1 MLLRCVL
8 CNNGSYP
15 HAVCLFSESYV
26 LHLFQT
32 DASFLPR
39 TLATNP
45 TRSAAMIVPSRT
57 PLRCPVNTKD
67 RTAAITAMET
77 SKQIFVVPKLVLH
90 VRTIAWTK
98 DSPGNITTSASTS
111 MYTPNPRIRHPIRR
125 YTIFI
130 MYVCGFTHV
139 NRSMVRSM
147 KYPKI
152 MDIGI
157 CKTCSSLKFLRRISN
172 CSKIKNTLKKIVKFP
187 NVNGKLKLNTY
198 GIDVI
203 GEVPRLALVI
213 KLTPSEFTN
222 RPIRKIT
229 YLFNL
234 LICSFLLSLF
244 LRSLSQTDYCKFY
257 DKSS

>member
-1 MLLRCVL
+1 MDQIDEI
-8 CNNGSYP
+8 S
-15 HAVCLFSESYV
+15 
-26 LHLFQT
+26 
-32 DASFLPR
+32 
-39 TLATNP
+39 
-45 TRSAAMIVPSRT
+45 
-57 PLRCPVNTKD
+57 KD
-67 RTAAITAMET
+67 
-77 SKQIFVVPKLVLH
+77 K
-90 VRTIAWTK
+90 
-98 DSPGNITTSASTS
+98 
-111 MYTPNPRIRHPIRR
+111 
-125 YTIFI
+125 
-130 MYVCGFTHV
+130 
-139 NRSMVRSM
+139 
-147 KYPKI
+147 
-152 MDIGI
+152 DIGI
-157 CKTCSSLKFLRRISN
+157 CKTCSSLKFYRRISN

>member
-1 MLLRCVL
+1 
-8 CNNGSYP
+8 
-15 HAVCLFSESYV
+15 
-26 LHLFQT
+26 
-32 DASFLPR
+32 
-39 TLATNP
+39 
-45 TRSAAMIVPSRT
+45 
-57 PLRCPVNTKD
+57 
-67 RTAAITAMET
+67 
-77 SKQIFVVPKLVLH
+77 
-90 VRTIAWTK
+90 
-98 DSPGNITTSASTS
+98 
-111 MYTPNPRIRHPIRR
+111 
-125 YTIFI
+125 
-130 MYVCGFTHV
+130 
-139 NRSMVRSM
+139 M
-147 KYPKI
+147 KI
-152 MDIGI
+152 
-157 CKTCSSLKFLRRISN
+157 
-172 CSKIKNTLKKIVKFP
+172 TLKKIVKFP

>member
-90 VRTIAWTK
+90 VRTIARTK

-111 MYTPNPRIRHPIRR
+111 MYTPNPRIPNQKIYDFHNVCLWIYPCKQKHGQIDEISKDNGYR
-125 YTIFI
+125 YLQNMFQFKIF
-130 MYVCGFTHV
+130 TQ
-139 NRSMVRSM
+139 
-147 KYPKI
+147 
-152 MDIGI
+152 DQQ
-157 CKTCSSLKFLRRISN
+157 L
-172 CSKIKNTLKKIVKFP
+172 
-187 NVNGKLKLNTY
+187 
-198 GIDVI
+198 
-203 GEVPRLALVI
+203 
-213 KLTPSEFTN
+213 
-222 RPIRKIT
+222 
-229 YLFNL
+229 
-234 LICSFLLSLF
+234 
-244 LRSLSQTDYCKFY
+244 Q
-257 DKSS
+257 

>member
-90 VRTIAWTK
+90 VRTIARTK
-98 DSPGNITTSASTS
+98 DFPSNITTSASTS
-111 MYTPNPRIRHPIRR
+111 MYTPKPRSSRRTPCGRTPLTESGLAAFPHPAL
-125 YTIFI
+125 YET
-130 MYVCGFTHV
+130 
-139 NRSMVRSM
+139 NRSHLSIIYTDIYSGSYQWIAVIYHIQ
-147 KYPKI
+147 KFYPVVA
-152 MDIGI
+152 
-157 CKTCSSLKFLRRISN
+157 FL
-172 CSKIKNTLKKIVKFP
+172 
-187 NVNGKLKLNTY
+187 
-198 GIDVI
+198 
-203 GEVPRLALVI
+203 
-213 KLTPSEFTN
+213 LTP
-222 RPIRKIT
+222 PI
-229 YLFNL
+229 
-234 LICSFLLSLF
+234 
-244 LRSLSQTDYCKFY
+244 
-257 DKSS
+257 

>member
-39 TLATNP
+39 TLAINP

-90 VRTIAWTK
+90 VRTIARTK
-98 DSPGNITTSASTS
+98 DSPATLQRLPALPCTHQIQGSDTQSED
-111 MYTPNPRIRHPIRR
+111 

-203 GEVPRLALVI
+203 GEVTRLALVI

-222 RPIRKIT
+222 RPIRR
-229 YLFNL
+229 
-234 LICSFLLSLF
+234 
-244 LRSLSQTDYCKFY
+244 LRIF
-257 DKSS
+257 